1 MAAPGLNSNAAL
13 DAGASQPA
21 TLIKPGVE
29 PCHGQVA
36 ERLDEALRYAV
47 ARIEDDPQNVDAII
61 RHLGWDGRYTRDE
74 DVGEPPGLPPERVK
88 QIVVRAIDRMRED
101 GFIPRVVEQ
110 SIILAERSVPILDIE
125 LCNALLNAKLCFIKF
140 ACAGLALAA
149 AIFREKSPFEVAR
162 LGQSDALVKA
172 GTTEGINRLA
182 ARARAVMRSR
192 GCASMMELTDY
203 ARELFGPNAS
213 QGFTEAAV
221 RTVARFEWLDQQNG
235 WFWYMPD
242 NDPGANRLVDQIKRV
257 LATAPRVRLTELR
270 SAIRRDH
277 RFGSFAPPLKVLA
290 SICKR
295 LLFLHLDGDAVV
307 RVPGLVPWDAV
318 LGPNETT
325 LADVLQTHGP
335 VMGREEFLGRCRERG
350 MQEDTFNQFTACSA
364 IVKMPVPGM
373 YALVGAAIPA
383 GTIENNGAAATEAGS
398 ASASHG
404 VLSEGRVFLAWK
416 LQSSTLQ
423 SGVLRVPEPASTFVE
438 GDYNLETVT
447 NRELGVI
454 QICQRAC
461 WDVRRLLRDAGGEA
475 DDNLVI
481 VLSLHDRRA
490 IGILGDETVIARVMS
505 GEAGLHSATPDA
517 DRQAEEHGE
526 FGPA

>member
-13 DAGASQPA
+13 DAGANRPA
-21 TLIKPGVE
+21 TLTKPGAE
-29 PCHGQVA
+29 RSQGQVPD
-36 ERLDEALRYAV
+36 RLDEALRYAV
-47 ARIEDDPQNVDAII
+47 ARIEEDPRNVDAII
-61 RHLGWDGRYTRDE
+61 RHLGWDGRYARNE

-88 QIVVRAIDRMRED
+88 QIVGRAIDRMRQDE
-101 GFIPRVVEQ
+101 FIPQVVEQ
-110 SIILAERSVPILDIE
+110 SISLAERSVPILDIE

-140 ACAGLALAA
+140 TCAGLASAA

-162 LGQSDALVKA
+162 LGQSDSLVKA
-172 GTTEGINRLA
+172 GTAEGINRLA
-182 ARARAVMRSR
+182 ARARALMRSR
-192 GCASMMELTDY
+192 GCASIMELTDD
-203 ARELFGPNAS
+203 AREIFGPNAS

-242 NDPGANRLVDQIKRV
+242 SDPGANRLVDQIKRV
-257 LATAPRVRLTELR
+257 SAAAPRVRLTELR

-335 VMGREEFLGRCRERG
+335 VMGREEFLERCRERG
-350 MQEDTFNQFTACSA
+350 MRADTFNQFTACSA
-364 IVKMPVPGM
+364 ILKMPVPGM

-383 GTIENNGAAATEAGS
+383 GTTENNGAASTGQS
-398 ASASHG
+398 SVSHG

-438 GDYNLETVT
+438 GDYSLKTVT

-490 IGILGDETVIARVMS
+490 IGILGDETVIAQVMS
-505 GEAGLHSATPDA
+505 GEAGLHSAAPDA
-517 DRQAEEHGE
+517 RQQAEEHGE